1 MSASVGEERDGLLQ
15 SLRDLDAE
23 HAAGDLDEHDYV
35 ALREDYTARAAEVL
49 RGAAPQPT
57 MASIQ
62 PRWRRPLVVV
72 VTVAAALGVGVAVAR
87 MAGER
92 VGSQGL
98 TGSINAAGGDRSAE
112 VTKLLD
118 AARSKLSTDPL
129 ASLKSYDAV
138 LAVDPQNP
146 EAMAYGGWLVRIV
159 AQSADGAQRTE
170 LIGRARER
178 LDNAVT
184 VAPGYP
190 DARAFRGIL
199 RLRDLADPAGANADF
214 AALDALNPPD
224 FVRQLV
230 ASAQAEAAAAVKTSA
245 TPTVTTTKTG
255 P

>member
-1 MSASVGEERDGLLQ
+1 MNDEREELLR

-23 HAAGDLDEHDYV
+23 HAAGDLDEHDYA
-35 ALREDYTARAAEVL
+35 ALRDDYTARAAEVL
-49 RGAAPQPT
+49 RGSVAPR
-57 MASIQ
+57 ASRPIQ
-62 PRWRRPLVVV
+62 PRWRRPFVVV
-72 VTVAAALGVGVAVAR
+72 VTVAAALGVGVSVAR

-98 TGSINAAGGDRSAE
+98 TGSINAAGGDRSDE
-112 VTKLLD
+112 VTKLLE
-118 AARSKLSTDPL
+118 AARATLSTDPL

-159 AQSADGAQRTE
+159 AQSADGPQRAE
-170 LIGRARER
+170 LISRARER

-184 VAPGYP
+184 VAPRYP

-199 RLRDLADPAGANADF
+199 RLRDLSDPVGANADF
-214 AALDALNPPD
+214 TALDALDPPD

-230 ASAQAEAAAAVKTSA
+230 ASAQAEAATAVRKSATTSA
-245 TPTVTTTKTG
+245 TTVTR
-255 P
+255 